1 MQLNKKNSLIVI
13 DAQGH
18 EPLIFLGSKTTLK
31 KKIPI
36 VFEFAPFLM
45 DNNWI
50 KGFNL
55 ILKNY
60 KYFYDLHNPS
70 IKRKLEK
77 MELIKLYTKLNSTN
91 KKTYTDLLII

>member
-1 MQLNKKNSLIVI
+1 
-13 DAQGH
+13 
-18 EPLIFLGSKTTLK
+18 
-31 KKIPI
+31 
-36 VFEFAPFLM
+36 M

-77 MELIKLYTKLNSTN
+77 KELIKLYTKLNSTN

>member
-77 MELIKLYTKLNSTN
+77 KELIKLYTKLN
-91 KKTYTDLLII
+91 